1 MARTP
6 LRQTDPPRIGRYRLL
21 ARLGAGGMGV
31 VYLGVDPSGEQ
42 VAVKVLR
49 PELADNPEFRVRFG
63 REVTML
69 TRVQGMCTVRVI
81 AADTEAPNP
90 FLVTEYADG
99 PSLSEYIDTRGPL
112 DAGMLYGLA
121 TGLAEALTA
130 IHAAGIVHRDL
141 KPSNVVL
148 TASGP
153 KVIDFGIAQALD
165 TTSLTRT
172 GITVG
177 SAGFMAP
184 EQVMGKAG
192 TAADIFT
199 WAVTVA
205 YAASGQPPFGT
216 GTSDVILYRIVHVAP
231 DITAVPPGLRPLVE
245 AALAK
250 EPRDRPT
257 APQLLSQLTQS
268 TVARP
273 SVGDGNLTQTI
284 LAQTWH
290 PSGPGPAA
298 PGPAVP
304 PPHPTVPAP
313 GTAPPAGHRSSRR
326 RTALLPVVL
335 TLAFLLAAGGT
346 AVGFAL
352 AGGSGGA
359 HGPAGASTT
368 QTRPAQSTP
377 ATTHGTTT
385 TPPTSPASSATTP
398 ATSTPATTSPA
409 TTTPATTTPS
419 HHEPGH
425 HDPGHH
431 DPGHHRTSGHH
442 DPGHHL
448 RHHDPGHHAPRPAR
462 ADSSLRSWWP
472 TATAGAGPA
481 SGRDDNPAYCV
492 SVGQP
497 MQGAGHLLQADPLAD
512 QRPDRALGDQLGELP
527 VALADE
533 LGHLGLV
540 QAPVQPHDRVVL
552 DQRVVQRGRRDLPA
566 GEAYDQDPALERDAL
581 GGPGVRL
588 AAHRVV
594 DHVGAAPAGDL
605 LDHLDEVLAAPV
617 DRPRPRRDRGP
628 PRPSARRPPR
638 R

>member
-6 LRQTDPPRIGRYRLL
+6 LRQTDPPQIGRYRLV

-31 VYLGVDPSGEQ
+31 VYLGVDPNGEQ

-69 TRVQGMCTVRVI
+69 TRVQGVCTVRVI
-81 AADTEAPNP
+81 AADTEAPKP

-99 PSLSEYIDTRGPL
+99 PSLSEYVDAHGPL
-112 DAGMLYGLA
+112 EAGMLYGLA
-121 TGLAEALTA
+121 TGLAEALAA

-141 KPSNVVL
+141 KPSNVLL
-148 TASGP
+148 TSGGP

-165 TTSLTRT
+165 ATSLTRT

-177 SAGFMAP
+177 SAGFIAP

-216 GTSDVILYRIVHVAP
+216 GTSDVILYRIVHAVP
-231 DITAVPPGLRPLVE
+231 DITAVPPALHPLVE

-250 EPRDRPT
+250 EPGDRPT

-268 TVARP
+268 TAARSSAES
-273 SVGDGNLTQTI
+273 SVGYGNPTQTI

-290 PSGPGPAA
+290 PSAS
-298 PGPAVP
+298 GPAVP
-304 PPHPTVPAP
+304 PPHPTVPP
-313 GTAPPAGHRSSRR
+313 PDTAPTVGHRSSRR

-352 AGGSGGA
+352 AGGSGGT

-368 QTRPAQSTP
+368 QTRPAQLTP

-385 TPPTSPASSATTP
+385 TPPTA
-398 ATSTPATTSPA
+398 PA
-409 TTTPATTTPS
+409 TTTPATTAPATTTPA
-419 HHEPGH
+419 
-425 HDPGHH
+425 
-431 DPGHHRTSGHH
+431 TT
-442 DPGHHL
+442 
-448 RHHDPGHHAPRPAR
+448 APASTAPTTTAPTTT
-462 ADSSLRSWWP
+462 AP
-472 TATAGAGPA
+472 TTTATATKSTVTPTPTTTATATKSTVTPTLT
-481 SGRDDNPAYCV
+481 ST
-492 SVGQP
+492 
-497 MQGAGHLLQADPLAD
+497 
-512 QRPDRALGDQLGELP
+512 
-527 VALADE
+527 
-533 LGHLGLV
+533 
-540 QAPVQPHDRVVL
+540 
-552 DQRVVQRGRRDLPA
+552 
-566 GEAYDQDPALERDAL
+566 
-581 GGPGVRL
+581 GG
-588 AAHRVV
+588 
-594 DHVGAAPAGDL
+594 
-605 LDHLDEVLAAPV
+605 
-617 DRPRPRRDRGP
+617 
-628 PRPSARRPPR
+628 
-638 R
+638 

>member
-1 MARTP
+1 MMPHAAALADRLTGRKGDPLARTP
-6 LRQTDPPRIGRYRLL
+6 LRQTDPSQVGRYRLV

-31 VYLGVDPSGEQ
+31 VYLGVDPNGQQ

-69 TRVQGMCTVRVI
+69 TRVQGVCTVRVI
-81 AADTEAPNP
+81 EADTEAPKP

-99 PSLSEYIDTRGPL
+99 PSLSEYIDARGPL

-141 KPSNVVL
+141 KPSNVLL
-148 TASGP
+148 TAGGP

-165 TTSLTRT
+165 TTSLTKT

-205 YAASGQPPFGT
+205 YAASGQSPFGT
-216 GTSDVILYRIVHVAP
+216 GTSDVILYRIVHAAP

-268 TVARP
+268 TAARP
-273 SVGDGNLTQTI
+273 SAGYGNPTQTI

-290 PSGPGPAA
+290 PSA
-298 PGPAVP
+298 PRPAVP
-304 PPHPTVPAP
+304 PPHPTVPPP
-313 GTAPPAGHRSSRR
+313 GTAPPAGPRSSRR

-352 AGGSGGA
+352 AGGSGGT

-368 QTRPAQSTP
+368 QTRPAQLTP

-385 TPPTSPASSATTP
+385 TPPTSPASS
-398 ATSTPATTSPA
+398 
-409 TTTPATTTPS
+409 TTTPATTRPG
-419 HHEPGH
+419 HHARHHPGH
-425 HDPGHH
+425 HDRPLPVLGGSYSGMKPTEIAYSG
-431 DPGHHRTSGHH
+431 DATNVVTGITWTSWTATG
-442 DPGHHL
+442 
-448 RHHDPGHHAPRPAR
+448 RPA
-462 ADSSLRSWWP
+462 P
-472 TATAGAGPA
+472 
-481 SGRDDNPAYCV
+481 
-492 SVGQP
+492 
-497 MQGAGHLLQADPLAD
+497 
-512 QRPDRALGDQLGELP
+512 
-527 VALADE
+527 
-533 LGHLGLV
+533 
-540 QAPVQPHDRVVL
+540 
-552 DQRVVQRGRRDLPA
+552 
-566 GEAYDQDPALERDAL
+566 
-581 GGPGVRL
+581 
-588 AAHRVV
+588 
-594 DHVGAAPAGDL
+594 
-605 LDHLDEVLAAPV
+605 
-617 DRPRPRRDRGP
+617 
-628 PRPSARRPPR
+628 ARRPSTAASRTAPR
-638 R
+638 RRRITSPRRSRCRLRSTETSPR

>member
-6 LRQTDPPRIGRYRLL
+6 LRQTDPPQIGRYRLV

-31 VYLGVDPSGEQ
+31 VYLGVDPNGEQ

-69 TRVQGMCTVRVI
+69 TRVQGVCTVRVI
-81 AADTEAPNP
+81 AADTEAPKP

-99 PSLSEYIDTRGPL
+99 PSLSEYIDAHGPL
-112 DAGMLYGLA
+112 EAGMLYGLA
-121 TGLAEALTA
+121 TGLAEALAA

-141 KPSNVVL
+141 KPSNVLL
-148 TASGP
+148 TSGGP

-165 TTSLTRT
+165 ATSLTRT

-177 SAGFMAP
+177 SAGFIAP

-216 GTSDVILYRIVHVAP
+216 GTSDVILYRIVHAVP
-231 DITAVPPGLRPLVE
+231 DITAVPPALRPLVE

-250 EPRDRPT
+250 DPGDRPT

-268 TVARP
+268 TAARSSAES
-273 SVGDGNLTQTI
+273 SVGYGNPTQTI

-290 PSGPGPAA
+290 PSAS
-298 PGPAVP
+298 GPAVL
-304 PPHPTVPAP
+304 PPHPTVPP
-313 GTAPPAGHRSSRR
+313 PDTAPTVGQRSSRR

-352 AGGSGGA
+352 AGGSGGT

-368 QTRPAQSTP
+368 QTRPAQLTP

-385 TPPTSPASSATTP
+385 TPPTSPATTN
-398 ATSTPATTSPA
+398 PATTAPA
-409 TTTPATTTPS
+409 TTTPATT
-419 HHEPGH
+419 
-425 HDPGHH
+425 
-431 DPGHHRTSGHH
+431 
-442 DPGHHL
+442 
-448 RHHDPGHHAPRPAR
+448 APTTTAPTTR
-462 ADSSLRSWWP
+462 APTTRAP
-472 TATAGAGPA
+472 TTTAPTTTATATKSTVTPTPTTTATATKSTVTPT
-481 SGRDDNPAYCV
+481 PTTT
-492 SVGQP
+492 
-497 MQGAGHLLQADPLAD
+497 
-512 QRPDRALGDQLGELP
+512 
-527 VALADE
+527 
-533 LGHLGLV
+533 
-540 QAPVQPHDRVVL
+540 
-552 DQRVVQRGRRDLPA
+552 
-566 GEAYDQDPALERDAL
+566 
-581 GGPGVRL
+581 GG
-588 AAHRVV
+588 
-594 DHVGAAPAGDL
+594 
-605 LDHLDEVLAAPV
+605 
-617 DRPRPRRDRGP
+617 
-628 PRPSARRPPR
+628 
-638 R
+638 

>member
-6 LRQTDPPRIGRYRLL
+6 LRQTDPSQIGRYRLV

-31 VYLGVDPSGEQ
+31 VYLGVDPDGQQ

-49 PELADNPEFRVRFG
+49 PELADDPEFRVRFG

-69 TRVQGMCTVRVI
+69 TRVQGVCTVRVI
-81 AADTEAPNP
+81 EADTEAPKP

-141 KPSNVVL
+141 KPSNVLL
-148 TASGP
+148 TAGGP

-165 TTSLTRT
+165 TTSLTKT

-205 YAASGQPPFGT
+205 YAASGQSPFGT
-216 GTSDVILYRIVHVAP
+216 GTSDVILYRIVHAAP

-268 TVARP
+268 TAARLGA
-273 SVGDGNLTQTI
+273 SVGYGNPTQTI

-290 PSGPGPAA
+290 PSA

-304 PPHPTVPAP
+304 PPHPTVPPP
-313 GTAPPAGHRSSRR
+313 GTAPSAGPRSSRR

-359 HGPAGASTT
+359 HRARGQPARR
-368 QTRPAQSTP
+368 RPGRRSSPRPPRTAPRRRRPPPRPRAPRPRLPRAP
-377 ATTHGTTT
+377 ATTI
-385 TPPTSPASSATTP
+385 
-398 ATSTPATTSPA
+398 PATTIPATTAPATTAPATTDPGHHGPGHHQPGHHGPGHHAAPA
-409 TTTPATTTPS
+409 TTTTVTSTP
-419 HHEPGH
+419 
-425 HDPGHH
+425 
-431 DPGHHRTSGHH
+431 TS
-442 DPGHHL
+442 
-448 RHHDPGHHAPRPAR
+448 
-462 ADSSLRSWWP
+462 
-472 TATAGAGPA
+472 T
-481 SGRDDNPAYCV
+481 
-492 SVGQP
+492 
-497 MQGAGHLLQADPLAD
+497 
-512 QRPDRALGDQLGELP
+512 
-527 VALADE
+527 
-533 LGHLGLV
+533 
-540 QAPVQPHDRVVL
+540 
-552 DQRVVQRGRRDLPA
+552 
-566 GEAYDQDPALERDAL
+566 
-581 GGPGVRL
+581 GG
-588 AAHRVV
+588 
-594 DHVGAAPAGDL
+594 
-605 LDHLDEVLAAPV
+605 
-617 DRPRPRRDRGP
+617 
-628 PRPSARRPPR
+628 
-638 R
+638 

>member
-6 LRQTDPPRIGRYRLL
+6 LRQTDPAQVGRYRLV

-31 VYLGVDPSGEQ
+31 VYLGEDPTGQQ

-69 TRVQGMCTVRVI
+69 TRVQGVCTVRVI
-81 AADTEAPNP
+81 EADTEAPKP

-141 KPSNVVL
+141 KPSNVLL
-148 TASGP
+148 TSGGP

-165 TTSLTRT
+165 TTSLTKT

-184 EQVMGKAG
+184 EQVIGKAG

-205 YAASGQPPFGT
+205 YAASGQSPFGT
-216 GTSDVILYRIVHVAP
+216 GASDVILYRIVHAAP
-231 DITAVPPGLRPLVE
+231 DITAVPPGLHPLVE
-245 AALAK
+245 AALVK
-250 EPRDRPT
+250 EPGDRPT
-257 APQLLSQLTQS
+257 APQLLSQLTQ
-268 TVARP
+268 TTAARP

-290 PSGPGPAA
+290 PSAA
-298 PGPAVP
+298 SAPRAAAP
-304 PPHPTVPAP
+304 PPHPTMPPP

-326 RTALLPVVL
+326 RRALLPVVL

-352 AGGSGGA
+352 AGGSGGT
-359 HGPAGASTT
+359 HGPAGGSTT
-368 QTRPAQSTP
+368 QTRPAQLTP

-385 TPPTSPASSATTP
+385 TPPTSPASSTTTP
-398 ATSTPATTSPA
+398 ATTTPATTNPATTAPATTSPATTAPATTSPA
-409 TTTPATTTPS
+409 TTTPATT
-419 HHEPGH
+419 
-425 HDPGHH
+425 
-431 DPGHHRTSGHH
+431 
-442 DPGHHL
+442 
-448 RHHDPGHHAPRPAR
+448 PA
-462 ADSSLRSWWP
+462 ATT
-472 TATAGAGPA
+472 TATTTPA
-481 SGRDDNPAYCV
+481 TTTTPTT
-492 SVGQP
+492 
-497 MQGAGHLLQADPLAD
+497 
-512 QRPDRALGDQLGELP
+512 
-527 VALADE
+527 
-533 LGHLGLV
+533 
-540 QAPVQPHDRVVL
+540 
-552 DQRVVQRGRRDLPA
+552 
-566 GEAYDQDPALERDAL
+566 
-581 GGPGVRL
+581 GG
-588 AAHRVV
+588 
-594 DHVGAAPAGDL
+594 
-605 LDHLDEVLAAPV
+605 
-617 DRPRPRRDRGP
+617 
-628 PRPSARRPPR
+628 
-638 R
+638 